1 LRVVPN
7 SGAAARQHSAA
18 APGHEPRL
26 ERQGASVTRLHAPR
40 PARPAVRLTR
50 RGVLLV
56 SCAVAGLAA
65 GLVLLALASAP
76 RAASSSPPPSAAA
89 AAVIVHSGDSLWS
102 IAQRIAPGSDPRQVV
117 AQLERLNGLSGPA
130 LVPGQVLRTR

>member
-1 LRVVPN
+1 
-7 SGAAARQHSAA
+7 
-18 APGHEPRL
+18 
-26 ERQGASVTRLHAPR
+26 
-40 PARPAVRLTR
+40 
-50 RGVLLV
+50 VLLV